1 MNLLNVYRC
10 RGGGLLLSA
19 SSIQHPLHGPTA
31 RGLVGVGVIDAADLD
46 DDVGKDVERQLTDRL
61 FALLPDGIL
70 QKAKTPWP
78 TIAVTRG
85 SEPLGR
91 TVVTIQQPRHAPSNR

>member
-19 SSIQHPLHGPTA
+19 NSMHHPWHAPSAGE
-31 RGLVGVGVIDAADLD
+31 LVGVGVIDAADLD
-46 DDVGKDVERQLTDRL
+46 DAVGKDVARQLTDRL

-70 QKAKTPWP
+70 QGTETPWP
-78 TIAVTRG
+78 SIVVTRG
-85 SEPLGR
+85 SETGR
-91 TVVTIQQPRHAPSNR
+91 TVVTIEQTHPPR